1 MHVAVSFELARFW
14 ISLVLFCTSLVATL
28 SIYALILLYYN
39 VDVISFI
46 AFKCEAFVGE
56 MPRFLKVLCPRQ
68 HMEIDLVVT
77 P

>member
-1 MHVAVSFELARFW
+1 MHVAVSFELAGFW

-28 SIYALILLYYN
+28 SIHALILLYDN

-46 AFKCEAFVGE
+46 AFKSEAFVRE
-56 MPRFLKVLCPRQ
+56 MPRLLKVLCPRQ